1 MENKIYPQFISNLP
15 CGEDHTEGK
24 SQEHLAV
31 AIAEHIISTD
41 SKDENQLSRIIGLKG
56 EWGTGKSNVIKIL
69 DKPNEELQKAHN
81 VLKQI
86 KDRYHIFAYDA
97 WGHQEDLQ
105 RRSFLETLTSKLMEE
120 GFLSES
126 EDVKSWETGK
136 PIKWEEKLKELL
148 AHKRITDN
156 KSIPVFNGGALW
168 AALSL
173 SLTPISAFIAER
185 LESQKVIENIPLLV
199 LIAFCPILLGVIVW
213 LSACIFNKEARHWG
227 YLLKISKDATTS
239 TKNFETINEEE
250 PTVAKFIRWMN
261 DLSDNISEYKKP
273 KLIIV
278 YDNMDRLPADKVKEL
293 WSSIHTFFAE
303 EGFKNIW
310 VIIPFDEKHLS
321 CAFGESEEKEQL
333 TKHFISKTFPVVYRV
348 TPPVITDYKEL
359 FDNLYSQAFGETEEK
374 NREKIYRILRLEKP
388 NATIREMIEFINS
401 LVALKQ
407 IWKEDI
413 DLLYCA
419 VFKLKENDIINH
431 PIVEYISVEQDGETH
446 ISTKDATIEEEILS
460 GYYLGDYIKNIIP
473 NDETLQTN
481 ISALV
486 YGVSKDLAKQIPM
499 IKYIESCFEDSSNDI
514 NKYSQSSKFVDIL
527 QKNIQDADEAK
538 TDNIIESLSKLN
550 TASFTEADKIKI
562 ANIWKELTKRKE
574 KQKLKQQEFDD
585 SYQSLLLYVN
595 DKDPLIA
602 KLCKRLQFFEEEGNV
617 DFSGANYYNVLRS
630 IQDFIS
636 NNNFGINITQH
647 LTEIKKD
654 PKIFVDY
661 VQTAKEDYKTFK
673 LTTDN
678 NELNNH
684 FFDKEER
691 VEDLS
696 VLEYLKD
703 DPQFNFDALRQKIE
717 TVIPTDQLTAVN
729 FKPIFDAYKLIS
741 DEKPL
746 QIQLTPNQRNQI
758 WSHFASQVGSNEYL
772 EMAAIQLAH
781 NVNIIGGNLTDE
793 QIEYI
798 ARQIDYYG
806 NYGDLLVNVVSSNDQ
821 NLCKVLKYMTEN
833 KLGCVLSL
841 DNMLPRLINIKSKIN
856 VTYEALLMQL
866 DRWSDQKDVITKENI
881 QNIVPKDLYQFTKET
896 ANELTKHINET
907 AIGALSLVDENTLFN
922 QINQPN
928 PQNTNYYWYKVI
940 DSLIYTEFCK
950 PLPENIFNIG
960 IRYLKEVASNGTI
973 PQENSV
979 RARIIERL
987 DKRKTGTA
995 IEEIR
1000 NVFCNSQSSIT
1011 TQKFQYLE
1019 NWLRKQGNL
1028 TSRATEVVHHIIDPI
1043 INDNSCLKL
1052 LADNASFYAELFR
1065 IAGDNASSTKQ
1076 KIEKIINSEN
1086 VDEKILNFGKSIG
1099 LIKKDNTV
1107 EQKQKD

>member
-1 MENKIYPQFISNLP
+1 M
-15 CGEDHTEGK
+15 
-24 SQEHLAV
+24 
-31 AIAEHIISTD
+31 
-41 SKDENQLSRIIGLKG
+41 
-56 EWGTGKSNVIKIL
+56 IKIL

-81 VLKQI
+81 VLKRI
-86 KDRYHIFAYDA
+86 KDEYHIFEYDA

-126 EDVKSWETGK
+126 EKVKAWET
-136 PIKWEEKLKELL
+136 EKKITWKEKMEELL
-148 AHKRITDN
+148 AHKRVTNN

-213 LSACIFNKEARHWG
+213 LFACIFNKEARHWG

-239 TKNFETINEEE
+239 TKNLETINEEE
-250 PTVAKFIRWMN
+250 PTVAKFIRWMK

-303 EGFKNIW
+303 NGFKNIW

-321 CAFGESEEKEQL
+321 CAFGENEKKEQL
-333 TKHFISKTFPVVYRV
+333 TKHFISKTFPVIYRV
-348 TPPVITDYKEL
+348 TPPVITDYQKL

-374 NREKIYRILRLEKP
+374 SKETIYRILRLEKP

-407 IWKEDI
+407 IWKEEI

-419 VFKLKENDIINH
+419 IFKLKEHEIVNN
-431 PIVEYISVEQDGETH
+431 PIEEHVFGDQHGETH
-446 ISTKDATIEEEILS
+446 IGTQNITIEEEILS
-460 GYYLGDYIKNIIP
+460 GYYLGDNLKYLIP
-473 NDETLQTN
+473 NNETLQTN
-481 ISALV
+481 IAALV
-486 YGVSKDLAKQIPM
+486 YGVPKKLAEQIPM
-499 IKYIESCFEDSSNDI
+499 IKYIDSCFENSPNDI

-538 TDNIIESLSKLN
+538 TDSIIESLSNLDTK
-550 TASFTEADKIKI
+550 SFTGTDKTKI
-562 ANIWKELTKRKE
+562 VNIWDELTNRKE
-574 KQKLKQQEFDD
+574 KQKLSKQEFDK
-585 SYQSLLLYVN
+585 SYQNLLSHVN
-595 DKDPLIA
+595 DKEKLIS
-602 KLCKRLQFFEEEGNV
+602 KLCNRLQFFEKEEKGEFNGG
-617 DFSGANYYNVLRS
+617 DYYIALRS

-636 NNNFGINITQH
+636 NNNIGFDITQY
-647 LTEIKKD
+647 LAEIEKE

-678 NELNNH
+678 SKLNNY
-684 FFDKEER
+684 FFDKKER
-691 VEDLS
+691 IEALS

-703 DPQFNFDALRQKIE
+703 DQQYNFDALKQKIE

-729 FKPIFDAYKLIS
+729 FKPILDAYKLIS

-746 QIQLTPNQRNQI
+746 QIQLTTNQRTQI
-758 WSHFASQVGSNEYL
+758 WNHFASQTDSNEYL
-772 EMAAIQLAH
+772 EISAIQLAK
-781 NVNIIGGNLTDE
+781 NVNIGRDLTDQ

-798 ARQIDYYG
+798 AKQIDYYG
-806 NYGDLLVNVVSSNDQ
+806 NYGDLLVNSNNQ
-821 NLCKVLKYMTEN
+821 NLNKVLKYMTEN

-841 DNMLPRLINIKSKIN
+841 DKVLPQFFNVKNKINITE
-856 VTYEALLMQL
+856 VALLIQL
-866 DRWSDQKDVITKENI
+866 DKWKDQKDIITQENI
-881 QNIVPKDLYQFTKET
+881 HNIIPKDLYQFTKET
-896 ANELTKHINET
+896 INDLTKHINET
-907 AIGALSLVDENTLFN
+907 AIKALSLVDENTLYN

-928 PQNTNYYWYKVI
+928 QPNTNNYWYKVVGNLI
-940 DSLIYTEFCK
+940 DTDFCK

-973 PQENSV
+973 PKENSV
-979 RARIIERL
+979 RAKIIERL
-987 DKRKTGTA
+987 DKRKTGA
-995 IEEIR
+995 KIEEIR
-1000 NVFCNSQSSIT
+1000 NVFCNSQSTIT

-1019 NWLRKQGNL
+1019 NWLRQQGKL
-1028 TSRATEVVHHIIDPI
+1028 KSRAPEVVHHIIDPI
-1043 INDNSCLKL
+1043 TNDNACLKL
-1052 LADNASFYAELFR
+1052 LSDNAGFYKNLFDEV
-1065 IAGDNASSTKQ
+1065 GDEATPTKQ
-1076 KIEKIINSEN
+1076 KIEKVINSGN
-1086 VDEKILNFGKSIG
+1086 ADEKILEFGKLIG
-1099 LIKKDNTV
+1099 ITKENKD
-1107 EQKQKD
+1107 KQ

>member
-1 MENKIYPQFISNLP
+1 MEKKIYPQFISNLP
-15 CGEDHTEGK
+15 CGEDYTEGK
-24 SQEHLAV
+24 SQERLAV
-31 AIAEHIISTD
+31 AIAEHITAAD
-41 SKDENQLSRIIGLKG
+41 GKTEVQLPRIIGLKG

-86 KDRYHIFAYDA
+86 KDGYHIFEYDA
-97 WGHQEDLQ
+97 WGYQEDLQ
-105 RRSFLETLTSKLMEE
+105 RRSFLETLTKDLISEE
-120 GFLSES
+120 ILYG
-126 EDVKSWETGK
+126 ETTIETKKGELK
-136 PIKWEEKLKELL
+136 TVTWDEKLKYLL
-148 AHKRITDN
+148 ATKREFETETRPKLNDCFILAVLVA
-156 KSIPVFNGGALW
+156 I
-168 AALSL
+168 
-173 SLTPISAFIAER
+173 LTPICAIIANVDCI
-185 LESQKVIENIPLLV
+185 SQIWWLSIVITIFPLLV
-199 LIAFCPILLGVIVW
+199 ASIVLLIIKGKHKWSIKNVFQEIVSIYSGKIQNDVSSEIVSEDEPSVSDFKKW
-213 LSACIFNKEARHWG
+213 MEDISNHIGEPNK
-227 YLLKISKDATTS
+227 
-239 TKNFETINEEE
+239 
-250 PTVAKFIRWMN
+250 
-261 DLSDNISEYKKP
+261 
-273 KLIIV
+273 KLIVV

-303 EGFKNIW
+303 NGFKNIW

-321 CAFGESEEKEQL
+321 CAFGEDEEKEQL
-333 TKHFISKTFPVVYRV
+333 TKHFISKTFPVVYSV
-348 TPPVITDYKEL
+348 TPPVITDYQKL
-359 FDNLYSQAFGETEEK
+359 FNDLYSQAFGETEEK
-374 NREKIYRILRLEKP
+374 DKETIYRILRLEKP
-388 NATIREMIEFINS
+388 DATIRVMIEFINS

-419 VFKLKENDIINH
+419 VFKLKEDKITNGA
-431 PIVEYISVEQDGETH
+431 VGQ
-446 ISTKDATIEEEILS
+446 ILS
-460 GYYLGDYIKNIIP
+460 GEYLGDYLKNIIP
-473 NDETLQTN
+473 NNETLQTN
-481 ISALV
+481 IAALV
-486 YGVSKDLAKQIPM
+486 YGVPKKLAEQIPM

-574 KQKLKQQEFDD
+574 KQKLKQQEFDK
-585 SYQSLLLYVN
+585 SYQILLSHVN
-595 DKDPLIA
+595 NKEKLIS
-602 KLCKRLQFFEEEGNV
+602 KLCNRLQHFEKEGNEKFNGK
-617 DFSGANYYNVLRS
+617 DYYIALRS

-636 NNNFGINITQH
+636 NNSIEMDITQY
-647 LTEIKKD
+647 LTEIEKD
-654 PKIFVDY
+654 PKIFVEY
-661 VQTAKEDYKTFK
+661 VQAAKEDYKTFK

-678 NELNNH
+678 SKLNNY
-684 FFDKEER
+684 FFDTEEKN
-691 VEDLS
+691 EELS

-703 DPQFNFDALRQKIE
+703 DKQYLFDALRQTIE
-717 TVIPTDQLTAVN
+717 SVIPTKLLTAVN
-729 FKPIFDAYKLIS
+729 FKPIFDAYKSIS

-746 QIQLTPNQRNQI
+746 RVQLTPNQRIQI
-758 WSHFASQVGSNEYL
+758 GNHFANQVDKDEYL
-772 EMAAIQLAH
+772 EIAAIQLVH
-781 NVNIIGGNLTDE
+781 NEYNRGNLTDE

-798 ARQIDYYG
+798 AKQMDYYG
-806 NYGDLLVNVVSSNDQ
+806 NYGDLLVNSNNQ
-821 NLCKVLKYMTEN
+821 NLNRVLKYMTEN

-841 DNMLPRLINIKSKIN
+841 DKALPQFVNIKNKID
-856 VTYEALLMQL
+856 VTEEKLLIQL
-866 DRWSDQKDVITKENI
+866 AKWSDQKNIITQGNI
-881 QNIVPKDLYQFTKET
+881 QNIIHKELYQFTKET

-940 DSLIYTEFCK
+940 DSLIYTEFCEL
-950 PLPENIFNIG
+950 LPENIFNIG

>member
-1 MENKIYPQFISNLP
+1 MTNNIYPQFISNLP
-15 CGEDHTEGK
+15 CGEDYTEGK
-24 SQEHLAV
+24 SQERLTV

-69 DKPNEELQKAHN
+69 DKPNEKLQEEHA

-86 KDRYHIFAYDA
+86 KDGYHIFEYDA

-148 AHKRITDN
+148 AHKRVTNN

-213 LSACIFNKEARHWG
+213 LFACIFNKEARHWG

-250 PTVAKFIRWMN
+250 PTVAKFIRWMK

-303 EGFKNIW
+303 NGFKNIW

-321 CAFGESEEKEQL
+321 CAFGENEKKEQL
-333 TKHFISKTFPVVYRV
+333 TKHFISKTFPVIYRV
-348 TPPVITDYKEL
+348 TPPVITDYQKL

-374 NREKIYRILRLEKP
+374 SKETIYRILRLEKP

-407 IWKEDI
+407 IWKEEI

-419 VFKLKENDIINH
+419 IFKLKEHEIVNN
-431 PIVEYISVEQDGETH
+431 PIEEHVFGDQHGETH
-446 ISTKDATIEEEILS
+446 IETQNITIEEEILS
-460 GYYLGDYIKNIIP
+460 GYYLGDNLKYIIP

-499 IKYIESCFEDSSNDI
+499 IKYINSCFEDNSNDI

-527 QKNIQDADEAK
+527 QTNIQDADKAK
-538 TDNIIESLSKLN
+538 TDNIIKSLSKLN
-550 TASFTEADKIKI
+550 IESLSASDKTKI
-562 ANIWKELTKRKE
+562 SILWDELTKRKE
-574 KQKLKQQEFDD
+574 DQKLSQQEFDD

-595 DKDPLIA
+595 DKENLLA
-602 KLCKRLQFFEEEGNV
+602 RLCERLQSFGKEENV
-617 DFSGANYYNVLRS
+617 DFSGANYYNALKS

-636 NNNFGINITQH
+636 GNNIGIDITH
-647 LTEIKKD
+647 YLTEIEKD
-654 PKIFVDY
+654 PKTFVDY
-661 VQTAKEDYKTFK
+661 VQAAKDDYKLFK
-673 LTTDN
+673 LSTDN
-678 NELNNH
+678 SKLNDY
-684 FFDKEER
+684 FFNDDKNIEA
-691 VEDLS
+691 LS
-696 VLEYLKD
+696 ILEFIKD
-703 DPQFNFDALRQKIE
+703 DSRYNFDGLKQKIE
-717 TVIPTDQLTAVN
+717 AIIPTSELTIAN
-729 FKPIFDAYKLIS
+729 FKKIFDAYKSIS
-741 DEKPL
+741 DDKPL
-746 QIQLTPNQRNQI
+746 KVQLTPSQRNQI
-758 WSHFASQVGSNEYL
+758 WTNFSSKVGPDEYL
-772 EMAAIQLAH
+772 EIAAIQLVQ
-781 NVNIIGGNLTDE
+781 NVNIGKDFTDK

-798 ARQIDYYG
+798 AKQIDYYG
-806 NYGDLLVNVVSSNDQ
+806 NYGDLLINSNNQ
-821 NLCKVLKYMTEN
+821 NLNKVLKYMTEN
-833 KLGCVLSL
+833 KLGCKLSL
-841 DNMLPRLINIKSKIN
+841 DKVLPRFFEIKNKIG
-856 VTYEALLMQL
+856 VTEEALLIQL
-866 DRWSDQKDVITKENI
+866 NRWRKYKDGITKDNI
-881 QNIVPKDLYQFTKET
+881 LKIIPADLYPFTKET
-896 ANELTKHINET
+896 ANDLTKHINET
-907 AIGALSLVDENTLFN
+907 AIKALSLVDENTLYN

-928 PQNTNYYWYKVI
+928 QPNTNNYWYKVVGNLI
-940 DSLIYTEFCK
+940 DTDFCE

-973 PQENSV
+973 PKENSV
-979 RARIIERL
+979 KARIIERL
-987 DKRKTGTA
+987 DRQKTPA
-995 IEEIR
+995 FIKDIR
-1000 NVFCNSQSSIT
+1000 DTFCDGSQNRISANVFLYFANL
-1011 TQKFQYLE
+1011 FE
-1019 NWLRKQGNL
+1019 EQGDL
-1028 TSRATEVVHHIIDPI
+1028 LSRADRVVHKIVEPIVDDIKCLQHIVNKPDYY
-1043 INDNSCLKL
+1043 S
-1052 LADNASFYAELFR
+1052 
-1065 IAGDNASSTKQ
+1065 
-1076 KIEKIINSEN
+1076 
-1086 VDEKILNFGKSIG
+1086 G
-1099 LIKKDNTV
+1099 LIKKAGNDASATIEKIEKRIKSGNADEKVLEFGKLIGITK
-1107 EQKQKD
+1107 ENKDKQ

>member
-1 MENKIYPQFISNLP
+1 MTNNIYPQFISNLP
-15 CGEDHTEGK
+15 CGDDYTEGK
-24 SQEHLAV
+24 SQERLAV
-31 AIAEHIISTD
+31 AIAEHITAAD
-41 SKDENQLSRIIGLKG
+41 GKTEAQLSRIIGLKG

-69 DKPNEELQKAHN
+69 DKPNEKLQEEHA

-86 KDRYHIFAYDA
+86 KDGYHIFEYDA

-105 RRSFLETLTSKLMEE
+105 RRSFLETLTSKLLKEV
-120 GFLSES
+120 FLSES
-126 EDVKSWETGK
+126 EKVESWETKK
-136 PIKWEEKLKELL
+136 PITWEKKLEELL

-213 LSACIFNKEARHWG
+213 GIACLFNKEARHWG

-239 TKNFETINEEE
+239 TKNYETINEEE
-250 PTVAKFIRWMN
+250 PTVAKFIRWMK

-303 EGFKNIW
+303 NGFKNIW

-321 CAFGESEEKEQL
+321 CAFGENEDKEQL
-333 TKHFISKTFPVVYRV
+333 TRHFISKTFPVVYRV
-348 TPPVITDYKEL
+348 TPPVITDYQKL

-431 PIVEYISVEQDGETH
+431 PIVEYIVEQDGETH

-499 IKYIESCFEDSSNDI
+499 IKYIDSCFEDNSNDI

-527 QKNIQDADEAK
+527 QTNIQDADKAK
-538 TDNIIESLSKLN
+538 TDNIIKSLSKLN
-550 TASFTEADKIKI
+550 IESLSASDKTKI
-562 ANIWKELTKRKE
+562 SILWDELTKRKE
-574 KQKLKQQEFDD
+574 DQKLSQQEFDD

-595 DKDPLIA
+595 DKENLLA
-602 KLCKRLQFFEEEGNV
+602 RLCERLQSFGKEENV
-617 DFSGANYYNVLRS
+617 DFSGANYYNALKS

-636 NNNFGINITQH
+636 NNNIGFDITQY
-647 LTEIKKD
+647 LAEIEKE

-678 NELNNH
+678 SKLNNY
-684 FFDKEER
+684 FFDKKER
-691 VEDLS
+691 IEALS

-703 DPQFNFDALRQKIE
+703 DQQYNFDALKQKIE

-729 FKPIFDAYKLIS
+729 FKPILDAYKIIS

-746 QIQLTPNQRNQI
+746 QIQLTTNQRTQI
-758 WSHFASQVGSNEYL
+758 WNHFASQTDSNEYL
-772 EMAAIQLAH
+772 EISAIQLAK
-781 NVNIIGGNLTDE
+781 NVNIGRDLTDQ

-798 ARQIDYYG
+798 AKQIDYYG
-806 NYGDLLVNVVSSNDQ
+806 NYGDLLINSN
-821 NLCKVLKYMTEN
+821 NPYLYKVLKYMTEN
-833 KLGCVLSL
+833 KLGYILSL
-841 DNMLPRLINIKSKIN
+841 DKVLPQFYNIKSKIN
-856 VTYEALLMQL
+856 VTEVTLLIQL
-866 DRWSDQKDVITKENI
+866 AKWSDQKNVIAKDNI
-881 QNIVPKDLYQFTKET
+881 QSIVPKDLYQFTKET
-896 ANELTKHINET
+896 ANDLTKHINET
-907 AIGALSLVDENTLFN
+907 AIKALSLVDENTLYN

-928 PQNTNYYWYKVI
+928 QPNTNNYWYKVVGNLI
-940 DSLIYTEFCK
+940 DTDFCE

-960 IRYLKEVASNGTI
+960 IRYLKEVASNGTR
-973 PQENSV
+973 PKENSV
-979 RARIIERL
+979 KARIIERL
-987 DKRKTGTA
+987 DRQKTPA
-995 IEEIR
+995 FIKDIR
-1000 NVFCNSQSSIT
+1000 DTFCDGSQNRISANVFLYFANL
-1011 TQKFQYLE
+1011 FE
-1019 NWLRKQGNL
+1019 EQGDL
-1028 TSRATEVVHHIIDPI
+1028 LSRADRVVHKIVEPIVDDIKCLQHIVNKPDYY
-1043 INDNSCLKL
+1043 S
-1052 LADNASFYAELFR
+1052 
-1065 IAGDNASSTKQ
+1065 
-1076 KIEKIINSEN
+1076 
-1086 VDEKILNFGKSIG
+1086 G
-1099 LIKKDNTV
+1099 LIKKAGNDASATIEKIEKRIKSGNADEKVLEFGKLIGITK
-1107 EQKQKD
+1107 ENKDKQ

>member
-1 MENKIYPQFISNLP
+1 MTNNIYPQFISNLP
-15 CGEDHTEGK
+15 CGEDYTEGK
-24 SQEHLAV
+24 SQERLAV

-69 DKPNEELQKAHN
+69 DKPNEKLQEEHA

-86 KDRYHIFAYDA
+86 KDGYHIFEYDA

-126 EDVKSWETGK
+126 EKVKSWET
-136 PIKWEEKLKELL
+136 EKKITWKEKMEELL
-148 AHKRITDN
+148 AHKRVTNN

-213 LSACIFNKEARHWG
+213 LFACIFNKEARHWG

-250 PTVAKFIRWMN
+250 PTVAKFIRWMK

-303 EGFKNIW
+303 NGFKNIW

-321 CAFGESEEKEQL
+321 CAFGENEKKEQL
-333 TKHFISKTFPVVYRV
+333 TKHFISKTFPVIYRV
-348 TPPVITDYKEL
+348 TPPVITDYQKL

-374 NREKIYRILRLEKP
+374 SKETIYRILRLEKP

-407 IWKEDI
+407 IWKEEI

-419 VFKLKENDIINH
+419 IFKLKEHEIVNN
-431 PIVEYISVEQDGETH
+431 PIEEHVFGDQHGETH
-446 ISTKDATIEEEILS
+446 IETQNITIEEEILS
-460 GYYLGDYIKNIIP
+460 GYYLGDNLKYIIP

-499 IKYIESCFEDSSNDI
+499 IKYIDSCFEDNSNDI

-527 QKNIQDADEAK
+527 QTNIQDADKAK
-538 TDNIIESLSKLN
+538 TDNIIKSLSKLN
-550 TASFTEADKIKI
+550 IESLSASDKTKI
-562 ANIWKELTKRKE
+562 SILWDELTKRKE
-574 KQKLKQQEFDD
+574 DQKLSQQEFDD

-595 DKDPLIA
+595 DKENLLA
-602 KLCKRLQFFEEEGNV
+602 RLCERLQSFGKEENV
-617 DFSGANYYNVLRS
+617 DFSGANYYNALKS

-636 NNNFGINITQH
+636 GNNIGIDITH
-647 LTEIKKD
+647 YLTEIEKD
-654 PKIFVDY
+654 PKTFVDY
-661 VQTAKEDYKTFK
+661 VQAAKDDYKLFK
-673 LTTDN
+673 LSTDN
-678 NELNNH
+678 SKLNDY
-684 FFDKEER
+684 FFNDDKNIEA
-691 VEDLS
+691 LS
-696 VLEYLKD
+696 ILEFIKD
-703 DPQFNFDALRQKIE
+703 DSRYNFDGLKQKIE
-717 TVIPTDQLTAVN
+717 AIIPTSELTIAN
-729 FKPIFDAYKLIS
+729 FKKIFDAYKSIS
-741 DEKPL
+741 DDKPL
-746 QIQLTPNQRNQI
+746 KVQLTPSQRNQI
-758 WSHFASQVGSNEYL
+758 WTNFSSKVGPDEYL
-772 EMAAIQLAH
+772 EIAAIQLVQ
-781 NVNIIGGNLTDE
+781 NVNIGKDFTDK

-798 ARQIDYYG
+798 AKQIDYYG
-806 NYGDLLVNVVSSNDQ
+806 NYGDLLINSNNQ
-821 NLCKVLKYMTEN
+821 NLNKVLKYMTEN
-833 KLGCVLSL
+833 KLGCKLSL
-841 DNMLPRLINIKSKIN
+841 DKVLPRFFEIKNKIG
-856 VTYEALLMQL
+856 VTEEALLIQL
-866 DRWSDQKDVITKENI
+866 NRWRKYKDGITKDNI
-881 QNIVPKDLYQFTKET
+881 LKIIPADLYPFTKET
-896 ANELTKHINET
+896 ANDLTKHINET
-907 AIGALSLVDENTLFN
+907 AIKALSLVDENTLYN

-928 PQNTNYYWYKVI
+928 QPNTNNYWYKVVGNLI
-940 DSLIYTEFCK
+940 DTDFCE

-973 PQENSV
+973 PKENSV
-979 RARIIERL
+979 KARIIERL
-987 DKRKTGTA
+987 DRQKTPA
-995 IEEIR
+995 FIKDIR
-1000 NVFCNSQSSIT
+1000 DTFCDGSQNRISANVFLYFANL
-1011 TQKFQYLE
+1011 FE
-1019 NWLRKQGNL
+1019 EQGDL
-1028 TSRATEVVHHIIDPI
+1028 LSRADRVVHKIVEPIVDDIKCLQHIVNKPDYY
-1043 INDNSCLKL
+1043 S
-1052 LADNASFYAELFR
+1052 
-1065 IAGDNASSTKQ
+1065 
-1076 KIEKIINSEN
+1076 
-1086 VDEKILNFGKSIG
+1086 G
-1099 LIKKDNTV
+1099 LIKKAGNDASATIEKIEKRIKSGNADEKVLEFGKLIGITK
-1107 EQKQKD
+1107 ENKDKQ

>member
-1 MENKIYPQFISNLP
+1 MTKNNYPQFISNLP
-15 CGEDHTEGK
+15 CGEDYTEGK
-24 SQEHLAV
+24 SQERLAV

-41 SKDENQLSRIIGLKG
+41 SKDENKLPRIIGLKG

-69 DKPNEELQKAHN
+69 DKPNEKLQEAHT

-86 KDRYHIFAYDA
+86 KEEYHIFEYDA

-105 RRSFLETLTSKLMEE
+105 RRSFLETLTSKLMKE

-126 EDVKSWETGK
+126 EKVESWETKK
-136 PIKWEEKLKELL
+136 PITWEKKLEELL

-213 LSACIFNKEARHWG
+213 GIACLFNKEARHWG

-239 TKNFETINEEE
+239 TKNYETINEEE
-250 PTVAKFIRWMN
+250 PTVAKFIRWMK

-303 EGFKNIW
+303 NGFKNIW

-321 CAFGESEEKEQL
+321 CAFGENEDKEQL
-333 TKHFISKTFPVVYRV
+333 TRHFISKTFPVVYRV
-348 TPPVITDYKEL
+348 TPPVITDYQKL

-431 PIVEYISVEQDGETH
+431 PIVEYIVEQDGETH

-486 YGVSKDLAKQIPM
+486 YGVSKDLAEQIPM
-499 IKYIESCFEDSSNDI
+499 IKYIDSCFENSSNDI
-514 NKYSQSSKFVDIL
+514 NKYSQSLKFVEIL
-527 QKNIQDADEAK
+527 QDTVNDADDAK
-538 TDNIIESLSKLN
+538 TDSIIESLSKLD
-550 TASFTEADKIKI
+550 TKSFIGTDKTKI
-562 ANIWKELTKRKE
+562 VNIWDELTNRKE
-574 KQKLKQQEFDD
+574 KQKLSKQEFDK
-585 SYQSLLLYVN
+585 SYQNLLSHVN
-595 DKDPLIA
+595 DKEKLIS
-602 KLCKRLQFFEEEGNV
+602 KLCNRLQFFEKEEKGEFNGG
-617 DFSGANYYNVLRS
+617 DYYIALRS

-636 NNNFGINITQH
+636 NNNIGFDITQY
-647 LTEIKKD
+647 LAEIEKE
-654 PKIFVDY
+654 PKIFVNY
-661 VQTAKEDYKTFK
+661 VQAAKDDYKLFK
-673 LTTDN
+673 LSTDN
-678 NELNNH
+678 SKLNDY
-684 FFDKEER
+684 FFNGDKNIEA
-691 VEDLS
+691 LS
-696 VLEYLKD
+696 ILEFIKD
-703 DPQFNFDALRQKIE
+703 DSRYNFDGLKQKIE
-717 TVIPTDQLTAVN
+717 AIIPTSELTIAN
-729 FKPIFDAYKLIS
+729 FKKIFDAYKSIS
-741 DEKPL
+741 DDKPL
-746 QIQLTPNQRNQI
+746 KIQLTPSQRNQI
-758 WSHFASQVGSNEYL
+758 WTNFSSKVGPDEYL
-772 EMAAIQLAH
+772 EIAAIQLA
-781 NVNIIGGNLTDE
+781 NWVDIGGELSYE
-793 QIEYI
+793 QTAYI
-798 ARQIDYYG
+798 ALQMDFYE
-806 NYGDLLVNVVSSNDQ
+806 NYGSLLLNGNNA
-821 NLCKVLKYMTEN
+821 NLYKVLKYMTEN
-833 KLGCVLSL
+833 KLGCELSL
-841 DNMLPRLINIKSKIN
+841 DSVLPQFFNIKNKIN
-856 VTYEALLMQL
+856 VTEVTLLIQL
-866 DRWSDQKDVITKENI
+866 AKWSDQKNVIAKDNI
-881 QNIVPKDLYQFTKET
+881 QSIVPKDLYQFTKET
-896 ANELTKHINET
+896 ANDLTKHINET
-907 AIGALSLVDENTLFN
+907 AIDALSLINENTLLN
-922 QINQPN
+922 QLNQPN
-928 PQNTNYYWYKVI
+928 QPNNYWYKVVENLI
-940 DSLIYTEFCK
+940 DTDFCN

-987 DKRKTGTA
+987 DKKRTGAA

-1000 NVFCNSQSSIT
+1000 NLFCNSQSTIT
-1011 TQKFQYLE
+1011 TQKFRYLE
-1019 NWLRKQGNL
+1019 NWLRQQGQL
-1028 TSRATEVVHHIIDPI
+1028 KSRASEVVHHIIDPI
-1043 INDNSCLKL
+1043 TNDNACLKL
-1052 LADNASFYAELFR
+1052 LSDNAGFYKDLFDV
-1065 IAGDNASSTKQ
+1065 AGDEATPTKQ
-1076 KIEKIINSEN
+1076 KIEKTINSGN
-1086 VDEKILNFGKSIG
+1086 ADEKILEFGKLIG
-1099 LIKKDNTV
+1099 ITKENKD
-1107 EQKQKD
+1107 KQ

>member
-1 MENKIYPQFISNLP
+1 MTKNNYPQFISNLP
-15 CGEDHTEGK
+15 CGEDYTEGK
-24 SQEHLAV
+24 SQERLAV

-41 SKDENQLSRIIGLKG
+41 SKDENKLPRIIGLKG

-69 DKPNEELQKAHN
+69 DKPNEKLQEAHT

-86 KDRYHIFAYDA
+86 KEEYHIFEYDA

-105 RRSFLETLTSKLMEE
+105 RRSFLETLTSKLMKE

-126 EDVKSWETGK
+126 DKVKSWETGK
-136 PIKWEEKLKELL
+136 HITWEEKLKELL
-148 AHKRITDN
+148 AHKRVTNN

-213 LSACIFNKEARHWG
+213 LFACIFNKEARHWG
-227 YLLKISKDATTS
+227 YLLKISRDATTS

-250 PTVAKFIRWMN
+250 PTVAKFIRWMK
-261 DLSDNISEYKKP
+261 DLSDNISEYKKS

-303 EGFKNIW
+303 KGFPNIW

-321 CAFGESEEKEQL
+321 CAFGESNEKELL

-348 TPPVITDYKEL
+348 TLPVITDYKEL

-374 NREKIYRILRLEKP
+374 DKETIYRILRLEKP
-388 NATIREMIEFINS
+388 NATIREIIEFINS

-413 DLLYCA
+413 DLLCCA
-419 VFKLKENDIINH
+419 IFKLKENKIIDN
-431 PIVEYISVEQDGETH
+431 PVDEFVYGDQSGDTH
-446 ISTKDATIEEEILS
+446 ISIKNVTIEEEILS
-460 GYYLGDYIKNIIP
+460 GYYLGDYLKNIIL
-473 NDETLQTN
+473 NDEKLQTN
-481 ISALV
+481 IAQLV
-486 YGVSKDLAKQIPM
+486 YGVSKELAKQIPM

-562 ANIWKELTKRKE
+562 ANIWDELVGRKE
-574 KQKLKQQEFDD
+574 NQKLSQQKFDK
-585 SYQSLLLYVN
+585 SYQALLLYVN
-595 DKDPLIA
+595 DKETLI
-602 KLCKRLQFFEEEGNV
+602 KNLCKRLQFFEEEGNV
-617 DFSGANYYNVLRS
+617 DFSGANYYNALRS

-654 PKIFVDY
+654 PKTFVDY
-661 VQTAKEDYKTFK
+661 VQIAKEDYKTFK

-678 NELNNH
+678 SKLNNY
-684 FFDKEER
+684 FFDKEKNIEA
-691 VEDLS
+691 LS
-696 VLEYLKD
+696 VLAYLKD
-703 DPQFNFDALRQKIE
+703 DQQYNFDALKQKIE

-758 WSHFASQVGSNEYL
+758 WSHFANQVDTNEYM
-772 EMAAIQLAH
+772 EIVAIQLAQ
-781 NVNIIGGNLTDE
+781 NVNIGKDLTDK

-798 ARQIDYYG
+798 SKQIDYYG
-806 NYGDLLVNVVSSNDQ
+806 NYGDLLVNSNNQ
-821 NLCKVLKYMTEN
+821 NLNKVLKYMTEN

-841 DNMLPRLINIKSKIN
+841 DKVLPQFFNIKNKIN
-856 VTYEALLMQL
+856 VTEAALLIQ
-866 DRWSDQKDVITKENI
+866 SDKLGKQKNVIVTQKNI
-881 QNIVPKDLYQFTKET
+881 QNIIPKDLYRFTKET
-896 ANELTKHINET
+896 INDLTKHINET
-907 AIGALSLVDENTLFN
+907 AIKALSLVDESTLYS

-928 PQNTNYYWYKVI
+928 LQNTNNYWYKVVENLI
-940 DSLIYTEFCK
+940 DTDFCE

-973 PQENSV
+973 PKENSV
-979 RARIIERL
+979 RAKIIERL
-987 DKRKTGTA
+987 DKRKTGATL
-995 IEEIR
+995 EEIR
-1000 NVFCNSQSSIT
+1000 NLFCNSKSEIT

-1019 NWLRKQGNL
+1019 IWLREQGKL
-1028 TSRATEVVHHIIDPI
+1028 KSRSAEVIHHIIDPI
-1043 INDNSCLKL
+1043 INDNDCLKI
-1052 LADNASFYAELFR
+1052 LANNAGFYKELFDE
-1065 IAGDNASSTKQ
+1065 AGNEASVTKQ
-1076 KIEKIINSEN
+1076 KIEKAINRGN
-1086 VDEKILNFGKSIG
+1086 ADEKILEFGKLIG
-1099 LIKKDNTV
+1099 ITKENKD
-1107 EQKQKD
+1107 KQ

>member
-1 MENKIYPQFISNLP
+1 MTNNIYPQFISNLP
-15 CGEDHTEGK
+15 CGEDYTEGK
-24 SQEHLAV
+24 SQERLAV

-69 DKPNEELQKAHN
+69 DKPNEKLQEEHA

-86 KDRYHIFAYDA
+86 KDGYHIFEYDA

-126 EDVKSWETGK
+126 EKVKSWET
-136 PIKWEEKLKELL
+136 EKKITWKEKMEELL
-148 AHKRITDN
+148 AHKRVTNN

-213 LSACIFNKEARHWG
+213 LFACIFNKEARHWG

-250 PTVAKFIRWMN
+250 PTVAKFIRWMK

-303 EGFKNIW
+303 NGFKNIW

-321 CAFGESEEKEQL
+321 CAFGENERKEQL
-333 TKHFISKTFPVVYRV
+333 TKHFISKTFPVIYRV
-348 TPPVITDYKEL
+348 TPPVITDYQKL

-374 NREKIYRILRLEKP
+374 SKETIYRILRLEKP

-407 IWKEDI
+407 IWKEEI

-419 VFKLKENDIINH
+419 IFKLKEHEIVNN
-431 PIVEYISVEQDGETH
+431 PIEEHVFGDQHGETH
-446 ISTKDATIEEEILS
+446 IETQNITIEEEILS
-460 GYYLGDYIKNIIP
+460 GYYLGDNLKYIIP

-499 IKYIESCFEDSSNDI
+499 IKYIDSCFEDNSNDI

-527 QKNIQDADEAK
+527 QTNIQDADKAK
-538 TDNIIESLSKLN
+538 TDNIIKSLSKLN
-550 TASFTEADKIKI
+550 IESLSASDKTKI
-562 ANIWKELTKRKE
+562 SILWDELTKRKE
-574 KQKLKQQEFDD
+574 DQKLSQQEFDD

-595 DKDPLIA
+595 DKENLLA
-602 KLCKRLQFFEEEGNV
+602 RLCERLQSFGKEENV
-617 DFSGANYYNVLRS
+617 DFSGANYYNALKS

-636 NNNFGINITQH
+636 GNNIGIDITH
-647 LTEIKKD
+647 YLTEIEKD
-654 PKIFVDY
+654 PKTFVDY
-661 VQTAKEDYKTFK
+661 VQAAKDDYKLFK
-673 LTTDN
+673 LSTDN
-678 NELNNH
+678 SKLNDY
-684 FFDKEER
+684 FFNDDKNIEA
-691 VEDLS
+691 LS
-696 VLEYLKD
+696 ILEFIKD
-703 DPQFNFDALRQKIE
+703 DSRYNFDGLKQKIE
-717 TVIPTDQLTAVN
+717 AIIPTSELTIAN
-729 FKPIFDAYKLIS
+729 FKKIFDAYKSIS
-741 DEKPL
+741 DDKPL
-746 QIQLTPNQRNQI
+746 KVQLTPSQRNQI
-758 WSHFASQVGSNEYL
+758 WTNFSSKVGPDEYL
-772 EMAAIQLAH
+772 EIAAIQLVQ
-781 NVNIIGGNLTDE
+781 NVNIGKDFTDK

-798 ARQIDYYG
+798 AKQIDYYG
-806 NYGDLLVNVVSSNDQ
+806 NYGDLLINSNNQ
-821 NLCKVLKYMTEN
+821 NLNKVLKYMTEN
-833 KLGCVLSL
+833 KLGCKLSL
-841 DNMLPRLINIKSKIN
+841 DKVLPRFFEIKNKIG
-856 VTYEALLMQL
+856 VTEEALLIQL
-866 DRWSDQKDVITKENI
+866 NRWRKYKDGITKDNI
-881 QNIVPKDLYQFTKET
+881 LKIIPAGLYSFTKET
-896 ANELTKHINET
+896 ANDLTKHINET
-907 AIGALSLVDENTLFN
+907 AIKALSLVDENTLYN

-928 PQNTNYYWYKVI
+928 QPNTNNYWYKVVGNLI
-940 DSLIYTEFCK
+940 DTDFCE

-973 PQENSV
+973 PKENSV
-979 RARIIERL
+979 RAKIIERL
-987 DKRKTGTA
+987 DKRKTGAT
-995 IEEIR
+995 IEDIR
-1000 NVFCNSQSSIT
+1000 NLFCNSQSDIT
-1011 TQKFQYLE
+1011 PQKFQYFE
-1019 NWLRKQGNL
+1019 NLLRQQGNL
-1028 TSRATEVVHHIIDPI
+1028 KYRAAEVIHHIIEPI
-1043 INDNSCLKL
+1043 IDDEKCLKL
-1052 LADNASFYAELFR
+1052 LAESADFYAKLFSD
-1065 IAGDNASSTKQ
+1065 AKDEASTTIL
-1076 KIEKIINSEN
+1076 KIQAKINEED
-1086 VDEKILNFGKSIG
+1086 VDESVIKFGEMIG
-1099 LIKKDNTV
+1099 IHRDNN
-1107 EQKQKD
+1107 K

>member
-1 MENKIYPQFISNLP
+1 MTNNIYPQFISNLP
-15 CGEDHTEGK
+15 CGEDYTEGK
-24 SQEHLAV
+24 SQERLAV

-69 DKPNEELQKAHN
+69 DKPNEKLQEEHA

-86 KDRYHIFAYDA
+86 KDGYHIFEYDA

-126 EDVKSWETGK
+126 EKVKSWET
-136 PIKWEEKLKELL
+136 EKKITWKEKMEELL
-148 AHKRITDN
+148 AHKRVTNN

-213 LSACIFNKEARHWG
+213 LFACIFNKEARHWG

-250 PTVAKFIRWMN
+250 PTVAKFIRWMK
-261 DLSDNISEYKKP
+261 DLSNNISEYKKP

-303 EGFKNIW
+303 NGFKNIW

-321 CAFGESEEKEQL
+321 CAFGENEKKEQL
-333 TKHFISKTFPVVYRV
+333 TKHFISKTFPVIYRV
-348 TPPVITDYKEL
+348 TPPVITDYQKL

-374 NREKIYRILRLEKP
+374 SKETIYRILRLEKP

-407 IWKEDI
+407 IWKEEI

-419 VFKLKENDIINH
+419 IFKLKEHEIVNN
-431 PIVEYISVEQDGETH
+431 PIEEHVFGDQHGETH
-446 ISTKDATIEEEILS
+446 IETQNITIEEEILS
-460 GYYLGDYIKNIIP
+460 GYYLGDNLKYIIP

-499 IKYIESCFEDSSNDI
+499 IKYIDSCFEDNSNDI

-527 QKNIQDADEAK
+527 QTNIQDADKAK
-538 TDNIIESLSKLN
+538 TDNIIKSLSKLN
-550 TASFTEADKIKI
+550 IESLSASDKTKI
-562 ANIWKELTKRKE
+562 SILWDELTKRKE
-574 KQKLKQQEFDD
+574 DQKLSQQEFDD

-595 DKDPLIA
+595 DKENLLA
-602 KLCKRLQFFEEEGNV
+602 RLCERLQSFGKEENV
-617 DFSGANYYNVLRS
+617 DFSGANYYNALKS

-636 NNNFGINITQH
+636 GNNIGIDITH
-647 LTEIKKD
+647 YLTEIEKD
-654 PKIFVDY
+654 PKTFVDY
-661 VQTAKEDYKTFK
+661 VQAAKDDYKLFK
-673 LTTDN
+673 LSTDN
-678 NELNNH
+678 SKLNDY
-684 FFDKEER
+684 FFNDDKNIEA
-691 VEDLS
+691 LS
-696 VLEYLKD
+696 ILEFIKD
-703 DPQFNFDALRQKIE
+703 DSRYNFDGLKQKIE
-717 TVIPTDQLTAVN
+717 AIIPTSELTIAN
-729 FKPIFDAYKLIS
+729 FKKIFDAYKSIS
-741 DEKPL
+741 DDKPL
-746 QIQLTPNQRNQI
+746 KVQLTPSQRNQI
-758 WSHFASQVGSNEYL
+758 WTNFSSKVGPDEYL
-772 EMAAIQLAH
+772 EIAAIQLVQ
-781 NVNIIGGNLTDE
+781 NVNIGKDFTDK

-798 ARQIDYYG
+798 AKQIDYYG
-806 NYGDLLVNVVSSNDQ
+806 NYGDLLINSNNQ
-821 NLCKVLKYMTEN
+821 NLNKVLKYMTEN
-833 KLGCVLSL
+833 KLGCKLSL
-841 DNMLPRLINIKSKIN
+841 DKVLPRFFEIKNKIG
-856 VTYEALLMQL
+856 VTEEALLIQL
-866 DRWSDQKDVITKENI
+866 SRWRKYKDGITKDNI
-881 QNIVPKDLYQFTKET
+881 LKIIPADLYPFTKET
-896 ANELTKHINET
+896 ANDLTKHINET
-907 AIGALSLVDENTLFN
+907 AIKALSLVDENTLYN

-928 PQNTNYYWYKVI
+928 QPNTNNYWYKVVGNLI
-940 DSLIYTEFCK
+940 DTDFCE

-973 PQENSV
+973 PKENSV
-979 RARIIERL
+979 KARIIERL
-987 DKRKTGTA
+987 DRQKTPA
-995 IEEIR
+995 FIKDIR
-1000 NVFCNSQSSIT
+1000 DTFCDGSQNRISANVFLYFANL
-1011 TQKFQYLE
+1011 FE
-1019 NWLRKQGNL
+1019 EQGDL
-1028 TSRATEVVHHIIDPI
+1028 LSRADRVVHKIVEPIVDDIKCLQHIVNKPDYY
-1043 INDNSCLKL
+1043 S
-1052 LADNASFYAELFR
+1052 
-1065 IAGDNASSTKQ
+1065 
-1076 KIEKIINSEN
+1076 
-1086 VDEKILNFGKSIG
+1086 G
-1099 LIKKDNTV
+1099 LIKKAGNDASATIEKIEKRIKSGNADEKVLEFGKLIGITK
-1107 EQKQKD
+1107 ENKDKQ